1 MRITKLMPVIVV
13 AAALLLAGCGRSPE
27 DARKDLG
34 KMNIPYTEQAFA
46 EAAGNKDM
54 TAVKLFLEAG
64 MSPNLPAGES
74 TPLIEAANKS
84 NLEMIKLLVEK
95 GADVNGKSK
104 DGLTPVMVAVTA
116 EGAAAERQEAVKF
129 LLEKG
134 ADLNVRYLLNGFGVT
149 PLMLA
154 VQQKDLEVVKLIL
167 AHKVDVNSY
176 DNNTR
181 WTALM
186 AAVNDN
192 SLEIV
197 KELLAK
203 GANVNFKAKN
213 NVTALDLARG
223 NNNAE
228 MVKLLTNAGAK

>member
-1 MRITKLMPVIVV
+1 MRITKLIPVIVV
-13 AAALLLAGCGRSPE
+13 AAALLLSGCGRSPE

-34 KMNIPYTEQAFA
+34 KINIPYTEQAFA

-54 TAVKLFLEAG
+54 TTVKLFLEAG
-64 MSPNLPAGES
+64 MSPNMPAGES

-104 DGLTPVMVAVTA
+104 DGLTPVMAAVTA
-116 EGAAAERQEAVKF
+116 ESAAARQEAVKF

-213 NVTALDLARG
+213 NVTALAIAQS
-223 NNNAE
+223 NNNTE